1 MVRTNTSIARILTL
15 GFAAVT
21 GLAMPGINGSNGIY
35 GTNVAIAAEDIG
47 KLIADADQA
56 RGGLLDGVEWKV
68 DVHSV
73 IDDKTED
80 LKLAFKRKGYNA
92 RLDIMEPAAR
102 SGEALLF
109 RDHDLYYK
117 KPGLKRPMIINP
129 SQKTLGPTS
138 NGDLAAA
145 DYARDY
151 NAEIIGSEKVD
162 GVDCYT
168 LMLKAKPGRKPT
180 YQAVRYWISK
190 DKHLGLKAEFL
201 TASGDVFKTATY
213 TYDAKI
219 KVAGK
224 MMPFVSSMSFQD
236 KQKPKNIT
244 QVKIQN
250 PSVVPLT
257 ESDFELKNFSK

>member
-1 MVRTNTSIARILTL
+1 MRVIRSKFNRSRL
-15 GFAAVT
+15 AVSALLVACT
-21 GLAMPGINGSNGIY
+21 VPVVNLAS
-35 GTNVAIAAEDIG
+35 AAEDVT

-56 RGGLLDGVEWKV
+56 RGGLLDAVEWQV
-68 DVHSV
+68 EVHSV

-80 LKLAFKRKGYNA
+80 YKLRFRRKGFNA
-92 RLDIMEPAAR
+92 RIDITEPAAR
-102 SGEALLF
+102 SGESLLF

-151 NAEIIGSEKVD
+151 NAEIVGSEKID
-162 GVDCYT
+162 GVDCHV
-168 LMLKAKPGRKPT
+168 LLLNAKPGRKPT
-180 YQAVRYWISK
+180 YQGVRYWISK
-190 DKHLGLKAEFL
+190 DKHLGLKSEFL

-213 TYDAKI
+213 VYDSKI
-219 KVAGK
+219 KVGGK
-224 MMPFVSSMSFQD
+224 TVPFISAMSFQD

-250 PSVVPLT
+250 PNLISLNDS
-257 ESDFELKNFSK
+257 EFELKNFSK